1 MKIGIIGG
9 SGLYQ
14 IEHLRDVREIKIDT
28 PFGAPSDLFISGKLN
43 GIELFFLPRHGR
55 NHSIMP
61 GELNHRANIFAM
73 KKLGITHIIS
83 ISAVGSLRQ
92 EMRPRDVVI
101 VDQYFDR
108 TKNAGAHTF
117 FGNGVVAHIS
127 MAEPVCAQLASIVC
141 RAAEKAADEAGG
153 RSDDRP
159 RIHPAGTY
167 INMEGPAFS
176 TKAES
181 NVYRAWGM
189 DVIGMTNLAESK
201 LAREAEIAY
210 CTVAM
215 VTDYDCWHD
224 VHENVSVE
232 MVVANLQANA
242 KLAKALVSW
251 VTLMHNDIPETCSC
265 HSALSNAL
273 ITPSAA
279 VPDSRLKELEPIIG
293 KYIKR

>member
-14 IEHLRDVREIKIDT
+14 IEHMRDIKEIKVDT
-28 PFGAPSDLFISGKLN
+28 PFGDPSDIFISGKLN
-43 GIELFFLPRHGR
+43 GLELFFLPRHGR
-55 NHSIMP
+55 NHSILP

-73 KKLGITHIIS
+73 KKLGVTHLVS

-117 FGNGVVAHIS
+117 FGSGIVAHIS
-127 MAEPVCAQLASIVC
+127 MADPVCNELAKVLC
-141 RAAEKAADEAGG
+141 RAAEKAADETNGKG
-153 RSDDRP
+153 EERP
-159 RIHPAGTY
+159 RIHPTGTY

-176 TKAES
+176 TRAES

-189 DVIGMTNLAESK
+189 DVIGMTNLAEAK

-215 VTDYDCWHD
+215 VTDYDCRHE

-232 MVVANLQANA
+232 MIVANLQANA
-242 KLAKALVSW
+242 KLAKDMVSW
-251 VTLMHNDIPETCSC
+251 LTLMHRDIPETCSC
-265 HSALSNAL
+265 HSALAGAL
-273 ITPSAA
+273 ITPAA
-279 VPDSRLKELEPIIG
+279 SVPDARLKELDLIIG